1 MTALETRQMAPEQ
14 VDLAKPIWDQI
25 RGQLEAE
32 KARIYGEIGSYP
44 TPIAGCDQ
52 QFNYLLE
59 EQRRILRELARL
71 EEAVKESLTA
81 GDPLALI
88 DEFIRGSSYSI
99 TLHDLRRV

>member
-1 MTALETRQMAPEQ
+1 MLTLESQSSISGQ
-14 VDLAKPIWDQI
+14 VDLVKPAWDKL
-25 RGQLEAE
+25 RSQLEAE

-81 GDPLALI
+81 VEPLKLVEA
-88 DEFIRGSSYSI
+88 FIQTSNFDG
-99 TLHDLRRV
+99 L

>member
-1 MTALETRQMAPEQ
+1 MPILESRSSALGQ
-14 VDLAKPIWDQI
+14 VDLVKPAWDKI
-25 RGQLEAE
+25 KSQLEAE
-32 KARIYGEIGSYP
+32 KARIYGEMGSYP

-81 GDPLALI
+81 VAPLKVI
-88 DEFIRGSSYSI
+88 EEFIRSSDYVELALS
-99 TLHDLRRV
+99 